1 MTKVFK
7 AFLVLSVVLMAFSSC
22 KKKLVQAAES
32 NDGAEK
38 SAANFTIGFSID
50 TLAIERWRRD
60 CDVFLNT
67 AKDLGA
73 DVIVQNA
80 GNSVQ
85 EQQKQ
90 IGYLINRNVKAIVI
104 VPKQADSLTECI
116 RLAKSKN
123 IPVISYDRLILNADI
138 SLYITVDSKAVGTL
152 MAKELLTRNSKGKW
166 FCFYGPQEDYN
177 MSLIKRG
184 VENQI
189 KGAPVSI
196 SLVYY
201 TDGWN
206 YDLSYQKMIE
216 LIKEKNL
223 PDVIVAGNDA
233 VANSIIQALGEFYPE
248 NNILI
253 GGQDADIAGCQNVVS
268 GKQTVTIYKP
278 INELAQKAAEIA
290 CSLAQG
296 KSVEEASG
304 TKDVIDNG
312 YGEIPVLWMQPVAVT
327 KRNMDEVI
335 IKSGFH
341 TKDEVYR
348 E

>member
-7 AFLVLSVVLMAFSSC
+7 AFLMLTTVFMAYSSC
-22 KKKLVQAAES
+22 KKQSVQTDES
-32 NDGAEK
+32 ADNNKKTEAD
-38 SAANFTIGFSID
+38 FTIGFSID

-90 IGYLINRNVKAIVI
+90 IVYLVKRGVKAIVV
-104 VPKQADSLTECI
+104 VPKQADSLTESI
-116 RLAKSKN
+116 RLARNKN
-123 IPVISYDRLILNADI
+123 IPVISYDLLTLNADI
-138 SLYITVDSKAVGTL
+138 SLYITVDSRAVGTL

-166 FCFYGPQEDYN
+166 FCFYGPQEDFN

-216 LIKEKNL
+216 LIKENNL
-223 PDVIVAGNDA
+223 PDAIVAGNDA
-233 VANSIIQALGEFYPE
+233 VANSIIQALGEFHPQKS
-248 NNILI
+248 IFI
-253 GGQDADIAGCQNVVS
+253 GGQDADIAGCQNVVN

-278 INELAQKAAEIA
+278 INELAQKAAEIS
-290 CSLAQG
+290 CMLAKG
-296 KSVEEASG
+296 KSVQEASG
-304 TKDVIDNG
+304 TKDFIENG
-312 YGEIPVLWMQPVAVT
+312 YGVIPVLWMQPVAVT
-327 KRNMDEVI
+327 KKNMDEVI

-341 TKDEVYR
+341 TRDEVYR
-348 E
+348 Q

>member
-1 MTKVFK
+1 MTKAFK
-7 AFLVLSVVLMAFSSC
+7 AVFMLTAVFMAFSSC
-22 KKKLVQAAES
+22 KKQSVKTDEANNGTKKEES
-32 NDGAEK
+32 NFK
-38 SAANFTIGFSID
+38 IGFSID
-50 TLAIERWRRD
+50 TLAVERWRRD

-90 IGYLINRNVKAIVI
+90 IGYLINRGVKAIVI
-104 VPKQADSLTECI
+104 VPKQADSLTECVRI
-116 RLAKSKN
+116 AKNKN
-123 IPVISYDRLILNADI
+123 IPVISYDRLTLNADI

-152 MAKELLTRNSKGKW
+152 MAKELLTRNSKGRW
-166 FCFYGPQEDYN
+166 FCFYGPQEDFN

-216 LIKEKNL
+216 LIKERNL
-223 PDVIVAGNDA
+223 PDVIIAGNDA

-248 NNILI
+248 NNIFI
-253 GGQDADIAGCQNVVS
+253 GGQDADIAGCQNVVT
-268 GKQTVTIYKP
+268 GKQAVTIFKP
-278 INELAQKAAEIA
+278 INELAQKAAEISCA
-290 CSLAQG
+290 LAQG
-296 KSVEEASG
+296 KTVEEVAG

-312 YGEIPVLWMQPVAVT
+312 YGEIPVLWMQPIAVT
-327 KRNMDEVI
+327 KKNMDEVI

-348 E
+348 N

>member
-1 MTKVFK
+1 MTKAIKVF
-7 AFLVLSVVLMAFSSC
+7 LIISVIPMMFSSC
-22 KKKLVQAAES
+22 KKKLVQPDES
-32 NDGAEK
+32 NN
-38 SAANFTIGFSID
+38 SAKKTSSNFTIGFSID

-90 IGYLINRNVKAIVI
+90 IGYLINRGVKAIVV
-104 VPKQADSLTECI
+104 VPKEADSLTEVI
-116 RLAKSKN
+116 RLAKNKN
-123 IPVISYDRLILNADI
+123 IPVISYDRLTLNSDI

-152 MAKELLTRNSKGKW
+152 MAKELLTRNAKGKW

-216 LIKEKNL
+216 LIKENNL

-248 NNILI
+248 NNIFI
-253 GGQDADIAGCQNVVS
+253 GGQDADIAGCQNVMS

-296 KSVEEASG
+296 KTVKEAAE
-304 TKDVIDNG
+304 TTDVIDNG
-312 YGEIPVLWMQPVAVT
+312 FNEIPVLWMQPVAVT
-327 KRNMDEVI
+327 KKNMDEVI

-341 TKDEVYR
+341 TKEEVYR